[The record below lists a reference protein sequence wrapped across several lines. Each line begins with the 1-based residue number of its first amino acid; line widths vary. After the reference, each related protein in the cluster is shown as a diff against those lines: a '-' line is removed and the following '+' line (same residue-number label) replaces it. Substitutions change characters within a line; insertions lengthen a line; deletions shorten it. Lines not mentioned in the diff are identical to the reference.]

1 MKKSKDRLPGN
12 RNGYGY
18 PQNGYPQDG
27 YQNGYGYQQDGYP
40 QNGYPQNG
48 YQQNGYGYGGYP
60 GYGGYGYGGYPGY
73 GYGGYPGYGY
83 PGYPGYG
90 YGYGGYPAMNNY
102 IADNY
107 PQEDY
112 GNPNDPNDKTVRHD
126 SEHGAQHTQEEPM
139 APTGTPPQSVETEA
153 PAAEETPAPRPE
165 EKRETP
171 PPPEEKPE
179 TAFTPPASEAPSA
192 PQNAHESMAG
202 ATGSDSGEVE
212 TLKAEAADLKR
223 KWYAVT
229 AEYDNYRKRT
239 QNTRQEAYQEGRADV
254 VKQLFPIGDNLDR
267 AVKSCQ
273 DETTRKG
280 INMVLAAFEKLLE
293 AEKITV
299 INPLGQPF
307 DPNECEAIMAID
319 PQEGQESGIVTEV
332 YVKGYA
338 QGDKVLRYAQVIVT
352 K

>member
-12 RNGYGY
+12 RNYGY
-18 PQNGYPQDG
+18 PQSGYPQDG

-48 YQQNGYGYGGYP
+48 YQN
-60 GYGGYGYGGYPGY
+60 GYGGYGYGGY

-90 YGYGGYPAMNNY
+90 YPGYPGYGGYGYGGYPSMSNY

-107 PQEDY
+107 PHEDY
-112 GNPNDPNDKTVRHD
+112 GNPNDPNDKSVSHD
-126 SEHGAQHTQEEPM
+126 SEHGAQHSQEEPM
-139 APTGTPPQSVETEA
+139 APTGTPPQSEEQEEPA
-153 PAAEETPAPRPE
+153 AAEEPVPPE
-165 EKRETP
+165 ESAPQPEERRETP
-171 PPPEEKPE
+171 PPAEEKPE
-179 TAFTPPASEAPSA
+179 TAFTPAASETSEAPAS
-192 PQNAHESMAG
+192 AHESMAG
-202 ATGSDSGEVE
+202 AGSGDVE

-273 DETTRKG
+273 DETTKKG

-299 INPLGQPF
+299 IDPVGQPF
-307 DPNECEAIMAID
+307 DPNECEAIMALD